1 MIKINKLFLG
11 AASFKCELNE
21 MEIFVVSLKKLFS
34 LLFIFSVSFGAHA
47 KAQIQVEYGKFK
59 VDSYELSYS
68 CAGSGAP
75 NVFLEPPSGISAEMA
90 FAKIFLQIAKTNK
103 VCFYERLGFRE
114 SDEPS
119 EGLNQTVKNYSSE
132 LEHLIKLKSD
142 SKKLVLVG
150 YSFGGFVMRY
160 FAAKHPEQVDSILL
174 IDAAHE
180 NWIQSM
186 KSSMTQSDW
195 SKMQSILDWFQK
207 NLGHNVW
214 DSQFEVAN
222 AKLPENM
229 EIRIVS
235 RGLPH
240 ETIRQAGVSEDGIRI
255 YNELHDK
262 YQAEQLNLTKH
273 TTRVIANKSSHLI
286 VDSEPHIVMEQL
298 SALLN

>member
-1 MIKINKLFLG
+1 MIYLKNIFLLFLI
-11 AASFKCELNE
+11 L
-21 MEIFVVSLKKLFS
+21 VVSFEVNATNL
-34 LLFIFSVSFGAHA
+34 
-47 KAQIQVEYGKFK
+47 IQVEYGKFK
-59 VDSYELSYS
+59 VANHELSYS

-114 SDEPS
+114 SDDAP
-119 EGLNQTVKNYSSE
+119 EGLNQTVKDYSSE

-160 FAAKHPEQVDSILL
+160 YAANNSDRVDSLLL

-186 KSSMTQSDW
+186 KNSMSKDDW
-195 SKMQSILDWFQK
+195 QKMQGILDWFQS

-214 DSQFEVAN
+214 DSQFEVAKT
-222 AKLPENM
+222 KLPPELK
-229 EIRIVS
+229 IRIIS

-240 ETIRQAGVSEDGIRI
+240 ETIRQAGVSEEGIRI

-262 YQAEQLNLTKH
+262 YQTEQLKLTEDTK
-273 TTRVIANKSSHLI
+273 RVFAKNSGHLI

-298 SALLN
+298 AELMN

>member
-1 MIKINKLFLG
+1 MIF
-11 AASFKCELNE
+11 F
-21 MEIFVVSLKKLFS
+21 KKLFF
-34 LLFIFSVSFGAHA
+34 LLFVFSVSFGVAA
-47 KAQIQVEYGKFK
+47 KTQIQVEYGKFK
-59 VDSYELSYS
+59 YDNYELSYS

-103 VCFYERLGFRE
+103 VCFYERLGFRD
-114 SDEPS
+114 SDDPP
-119 EGLNQTVKNYSSE
+119 EGLNQTVKEYSSE
-132 LEHLIKLKSD
+132 LGQLIKLKSN

-150 YSFGGFVMRY
+150 YSFGGFVVRY
-160 FAAKHPEQVDSILL
+160 YAAKHPNRVDSILL

-186 KSSMTQSDW
+186 KASMSQSDW
-195 SKMQSILDWFQK
+195 SKMQSILDWFQD

-222 AKLPENM
+222 ANLPEDL

-262 YQAEQLNLTKH
+262 YQAEQLKLTQKA
-273 TTRVIANKSSHLI
+273 TQVIANKSSHLI
-286 VDSEPHIVMEQL
+286 VDSEPHVIMEQL
-298 SALLN
+298 SVLLN